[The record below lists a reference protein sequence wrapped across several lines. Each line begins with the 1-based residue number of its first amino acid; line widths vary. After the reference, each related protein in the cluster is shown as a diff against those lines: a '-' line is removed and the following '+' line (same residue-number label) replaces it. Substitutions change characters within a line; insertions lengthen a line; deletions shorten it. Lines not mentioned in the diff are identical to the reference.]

1 MSKLILP
8 VGKRDHLRGP
18 KDARVTLVEYG
29 DFECPFCGEAYGDLK
44 VIGERMGSRLC
55 FVFREFPI
63 TTAHPNAEAAALAA
77 EAAGA
82 QGRFWQM
89 HDCLYENQDALEP
102 ENLVEYGRSLDL
114 DMRRFIDDL
123 KTGRFLPKVK
133 EDFMSGVRS
142 GVNGT
147 PGLFINGNRYE
158 GSYVLADLLPAL
170 EHAAAAR
177 TSHPA

>member
-1 MSKLILP
+1 MSKLVLP
-8 VGKRDHLRGP
+8 VGKRDHIRGP
-18 KDARVTLVEYG
+18 KDAPVTLVECG

-44 VIGERMGSRLC
+44 DIEAQMGPRLR
-55 FVFREFPI
+55 FVFRHFPI
-63 TTAHPNAEAAALAA
+63 TTAHPNAEAAALAS

-82 QGRFWQM
+82 QGQFWEM
-89 HDCLYENQDALEP
+89 HDTLFENQDALEV
-102 ENLVEYGRSLDL
+102 ENLVDYARSLGL
-114 DMRRFIDDL
+114 DTRQFVDDL

-147 PGLFINGNRYE
+147 PSFFINGIKHE
-158 GSYVLADLLPAL
+158 GSYAISELLPAL

-177 TSHPA
+177 TSH